1 MDPAIEYG
9 PLVLE
14 TEEAPLRDILTQCF
28 DFPPAKWQAYL
39 ELTGPE
45 SFRAVRRDGRVVGGL
60 VILFM
65 GQWFGGR
72 AIPMGGIA
80 AVGVPPEE
88 RGRGVAQTLMARTL
102 EELREQEVPLSALY
116 ASTQHLY
123 RTVGYEQAGCFCL
136 YSMPAAA
143 FARGDRSLPV
153 EPIDA
158 SKHEVFHELYEDW
171 VKPMNGCL
179 ARNRAIWER
188 AVRADDS
195 QVFGYRIGSADDP
208 VGYLVYVQQR
218 RDHGH
223 DMRIRDWVARTPAA
237 FARLQTLV
245 ADHRSLVQD
254 VIWKGPP
261 VDPLL
266 CSPEEQR
273 FQHRGSERWMLR
285 IVDVPA
291 ALEQRGYPEG
301 VAADLHLEVADDL
314 LQGNAGRFILHVAD
328 GSGKV
333 TRGGRGDLRCGV
345 RGLAPL
351 YSSMLVPQELAR
363 IGWIEGDPT
372 TLATAARIFSGPQPW
387 MADGF

>member
-1 MDPAIEYG
+1 
-9 PLVLE
+9 
-14 TEEAPLRDILTQCF
+14 
-28 DFPPAKWQAYL
+28 
-39 ELTGPE
+39 
-45 SFRAVRRDGRVVGGL
+45 
-60 VILFM
+60 
-65 GQWFGGR
+65 
-72 AIPMGGIA
+72 
-80 AVGVPPEE
+80 
-88 RGRGVAQTLMARTL
+88 
-102 EELREQEVPLSALY
+102 
-116 ASTQHLY
+116 
-123 RTVGYEQAGCFCL
+123 
-136 YSMPAAA
+136 
-143 FARGDRSLPV
+143 
-153 EPIDA
+153 
-158 SKHEVFHELYEDW
+158 
-171 VKPMNGCL
+171 
-179 ARNRAIWER
+179 
-188 AVRADDS
+188 
-195 QVFGYRIGSADDP
+195 
-208 VGYLVYVQQR
+208 
-218 RDHGH
+218 
-223 DMRIRDWVARTPAA
+223 MRIRDWAARTPAA

-285 IVDVPA
+285 IVDVRA

-301 VAADLHLEVADDL
+301 VSADLHLEVADDL
-314 LQGNAGRFILHVAD
+314 LHGNAGRFVLHVAD

-345 RGLAPL
+345 RGLSPL